1 MEKKFTQC
9 SNREMSSL
17 YLDGIEF
24 IKSDNEFDIGMMFFD
39 VDNSPLSFSFKFQVS
54 KLIFSKVE
62 VAHEIFNT
70 VSFSFKSDKFEYVF
84 DNDEMLTQFC
94 EFYGLEH

>member
-1 MEKKFTQC
+1 MGKKFTQC
-9 SNREMSSL
+9 SNCEMSSL

-24 IKSDNEFDIGMMFFD
+24 IKSDNEFDMGMVFSD
-39 VDNSPLSFSFKFQVS
+39 VDNSALSFSFKFQIS
-54 KLIFSKVE
+54 KLTFSKEE

-70 VSFSFKSDKFEYVF
+70 VSFSFKSDKFKYVF

-94 EFYGLEH
+94 EFYGLGR